1 MQSEVVWRDKAQPTA
16 PGKFTSPK
24 LAGVA
29 LDLALQELTREG
41 QLNFVSF
48 VIKNTILV

>member
-1 MQSEVVWRDKAQPTA
+1 MQSDVALRDKAQPTA

-24 LAGVA
+24 PAGIA
-29 LDLALQELTREG
+29 LDLALQELTLTG

-48 VIKNTILV
+48 VIKNTTLV